1 MPVIESSKHCG
12 RRGDDCT
19 MSKKGTRER
28 FLRAIQK
35 HKNNVLGCLQSL
47 GNCSD
52 PALYTYDEEELLP
65 IFTEI
70 VKKLAEVWLHLNC
83 HCPYTRIPAPTG
95 QGGVLKVAGAR
106 CRWGGLVSM
115 DEVLEQLAEDGCTF
129 AALEPIRNKY
139 NELFENELCWT
150 YPFCFDG
157 HLGCVL
163 LFVREGIL
171 GLPYS
176 GLDHETYEQFE
187 VEDARL
193 LTQEDVQKLMDSLLA
208 HAMELYEVLTD
219 IFQNLPASGQHS
231 TELPL
236 QKSGEVP

>member
-70 VKKLAEVWLHLNC
+70 VKKLAPFELSLSIHTYSSSDRAGGCAEGCW
-83 HCPYTRIPAPTG
+83 CPLPMGRS
-95 QGGVLKVAGAR
+95 GVHG
-106 CRWGGLVSM
+106 
-115 DEVLEQLAEDGCTF
+115 
-129 AALEPIRNKY
+129 
-139 NELFENELCWT
+139 
-150 YPFCFDG
+150 
-157 HLGCVL
+157 
-163 LFVREGIL
+163 
-171 GLPYS
+171 
-176 GLDHETYEQFE
+176 
-187 VEDARL
+187 
-193 LTQEDVQKLMDSLLA
+193 
-208 HAMELYEVLTD
+208 
-219 IFQNLPASGQHS
+219 
-231 TELPL
+231 
-236 QKSGEVP
+236 